1 MPQIEMPEHFTI
13 NDNMIVK
20 PAENPAEVEVVRG
33 PNIKPFPLGK
43 ALEASYTGKVVLKTE
58 DNITTDHI
66 LPAGAKLLP
75 YRSNVPY
82 YSNYC
87 FINVDPEFPVPLQG
101 AGRRRNCR
109 RRKLR
114 SGLVP

>member
-1 MPQIEMPEHFTI
+1 MLTDPRTLGEMPQIEMPEHFTI

-75 YRSNVPY
+75 YLSLIHILPTRSV
-82 YSNYC
+82 SC
-87 FINVDPEFPVPLQG
+87 SMVSMLAKISGPVM
-101 AGRRRNCR
+101 
-109 RRKLR
+109 
-114 SGLVP
+114 